1 MPEVSD
7 KEGEINLKKEYEIGN
22 TKITLEYEEQT
33 KQETEKKLQEL
44 MKTVWHFLQQ
54 SDNTVERTKKK

>member
-44 MKTVWHFLQQ
+44 MKTTLIICLP
-54 SDNTVERTKKK
+54 